1 MNKLVSD
8 LMYENPEM
16 EMIEAIQEASVI
28 EEGMES
34 LLTDFD
40 EVD

>member
-1 MNKLVSD
+1 MDNIVSD
-8 LMYENPEM
+8 LMYDNHDM

-28 EEGMES
+28 TDGIEC

>member
-1 MNKLVSD
+1 MDNMVSD
-8 LMYENPEM
+8 LLYDKPDM

-28 EEGMES
+28 TNDIRC